1 MLSAKAQMNIWP
13 ELGYNSSL
21 PRELG
26 HVSSAGLVFLRHVV
40 IYTSQFPPLGMGGPY
55 DVSKVRITE

>member
-1 MLSAKAQMNIWP
+1 MSAKAQMNIWP
-13 ELGYNSSL
+13 GLGYNCCL

-40 IYTSQFPPLGMGGPY
+40 IYTPQFPPLEMGGPH
-55 DVSKVRITE
+55 DCVESQNN